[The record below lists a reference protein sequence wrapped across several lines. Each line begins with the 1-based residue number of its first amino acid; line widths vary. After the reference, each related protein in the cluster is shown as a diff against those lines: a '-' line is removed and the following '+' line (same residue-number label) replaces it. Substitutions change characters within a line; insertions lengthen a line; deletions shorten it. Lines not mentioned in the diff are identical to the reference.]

1 MPFLEG
7 ILYGLATMLLIGP
20 VFFTLLKA
28 SLDHG
33 VRGGITVA
41 LGIIASDILI
51 ALICLTS
58 LVHLVQ
64 QWIDG
69 PWMALVAAGILV
81 VLGISYLLKPSSDM
95 GGAVR
100 PSGRNA
106 MALLGSGFLVNFVN
120 PFVFVI
126 WIGFALHAEQ
136 AHGIGM
142 GTNLFLAGIL
152 TGIFSTDVMKA
163 YFAPR
168 LRRVMTPTGLRKLY
182 IAIGVIMLLFSVRLF
197 IHAAQH
203 WPDP

>member
-1 MPFLEG
+1 
-7 ILYGLATMLLIGP
+7 
-20 VFFTLLKA
+20 
-28 SLDHG
+28 
-33 VRGGITVA
+33 
-41 LGIIASDILI
+41 
-51 ALICLTS
+51 
-58 LVHLVQ
+58 
-64 QWIDG
+64 
-69 PWMALVAAGILV
+69 VAAGILV
-81 VLGISYLLKPSSDM
+81 VLGISYLLKPSSDI
-95 GGAVR
+95 GGTVR
-100 PSGRNA
+100 ASGRNA
-106 MALLGSGFLVNFVN
+106 LAMFTSGFLVNFVN

-136 AHGIGM
+136 AHGLGM

-203 WPDP
+203 WPSA